1 MGFLNR
7 ILGRGENAVASGEC
21 PHTSLVP
28 HWAAPENMGKKELA
42 VYTCEACG
50 NQFDYARARTFL
62 EQPPP
67 VLAGHAREHGHSMR
81 R

>member
-7 ILGRGENAVASGEC
+7 ILGRDNAADATAC

-28 HWAAPENMGKKELA
+28 HWDRPANMGKKDLA

-50 NQFDYARARTFL
+50 HQFDYAQARTFL
-62 EQPPP
+62 ETPPP
-67 VLAGHAREHGHSMR
+67 VLAGHAREPREHSLR